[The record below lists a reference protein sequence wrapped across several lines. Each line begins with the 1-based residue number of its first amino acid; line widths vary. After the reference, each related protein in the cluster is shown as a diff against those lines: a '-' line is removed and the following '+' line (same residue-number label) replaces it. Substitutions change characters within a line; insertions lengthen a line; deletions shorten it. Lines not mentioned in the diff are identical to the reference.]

1 MLSREITKEAREEM
15 QNDIKKV
22 LSYSISKDYI
32 QAILKISEENSG
44 STLID
49 KIADNVFET
58 SAWTDEGIWS
68 NDDIRMAIG
77 RVLLSR
83 LNANSPAVPLELLTI
98 GSEYTISLKALFEA
112 LSEEFDGESVAT
124 KYGYIEYETDRDR
137 EYFDFKTKD
146 GIPCMDGET
155 CEVIEI
161 TPDYI
166 VLQEEDEKLLFKL
179 SKENLLMADSAVCRD
194 NVD

>member
-1 MLSREITKEAREEM
+1 M

-32 QAILKISEENSG
+32 QAFLEISEENSG

-58 SAWTDEGIWS
+58 STWTDEGIWS

-83 LNANSPAVPLELLTI
+83 LNANSPAVLLELLTV
-98 GSEYTISLKALFEA
+98 GSKYTISPQALFNA
-112 LSEEFDGESVAT
+112 LSEEFDGKGVRT

-137 EYFDFKTKD
+137 GYFDFKTKD

-166 VLQEEDEKLLFKL
+166 VLREEDQEILFKL
-179 SKENLLMADSAVCRD
+179 SKEEFSITAVKCR
-194 NVD
+194 

>member
-1 MLSREITKEAREEM
+1 M

-32 QAILKISEENSG
+32 QAFLEISEENSG

-98 GSEYTISLKALFEA
+98 GSEYT
-112 LSEEFDGESVAT
+112 
-124 KYGYIEYETDRDR
+124 
-137 EYFDFKTKD
+137 
-146 GIPCMDGET
+146 T

-179 SKENLLMADSAVCRD
+179 SKEEFSIAAVKCK
-194 NVD
+194 